1 MVLRQSI
8 TLSVTSLASVTA
20 LAVLTPAA
28 SGGPRRLVTASE
40 GGALTLQ
47 AELLVTYPP
56 ISCPAGTPRFVECFA
71 RAGAGAIRGL
81 GSVEESYAYALE
93 NQLAGC
99 DVEAVRVLP
108 APARFSV
115 AGKGSIDLRLTGTGC
130 LLRSGGTLSGQET
143 FIVTGGSGRY
153 AGASGGGT
161 MTHISY
167 GPPSWRGRD
176 TWSGSVVVPG
186 LAFDLTPPSF
196 VGTGNITLRAPRKA
210 NRMRAAYAVKARDE
224 VDATVPVDCRPRSG
238 SWFKVGR
245 TTVRCLATDTSANEA
260 HASFVITVKRKSR

>member
-1 MVLRQSI
+1 MLLRQSI
-8 TLSVTSLASVTA
+8 TLSVTSLAVVSA

-28 SGGPRRLVTASE
+28 SGGQLRLGTAPE

-56 ISCPAGTPRFVECFA
+56 ISCPAGTPRAVECFD
-71 RAGAGAIRGL
+71 RAGKGAVRGL

-93 NQLAGC
+93 NQPAGC
-99 DVEAVRVLP
+99 DVEAIRLLP
-108 APARFSV
+108 TTARFNI
-115 AGKGSIDLRLTGTGC
+115 AGRGSIDFRVTGTGC
-130 LLRSGGTLSGQET
+130 LLRSGGTLSAQET
-143 FIVTGGSGRY
+143 FIVMGGSGSY

-161 MTHISY
+161 IAHVSY

-176 TWSGSVVVPG
+176 TWSGSVVVHG

-196 VGTGNITLRAPRKA
+196 VGTRNITLHAPRKA
-210 NRMRAAYAVKARDE
+210 NRMRAAYAVRAQDE
-224 VDATVPVDCRPRSG
+224 VDAALPVDCRPRSG

-260 HASFVITVKRKSR
+260 RASFAVTVKRRS